1 MKNSIKLK
9 GRMKSYL
16 QSSLYLGFLLM
27 AVNVLI
33 YFIDYRAGVVLSI
46 FIVLYISIILYMMF
60 YNKPVIMNELVSFA
74 TQYGQIQRRLLRD
87 LGLPHALL
95 DEAGKVIWTNIAFE
109 RLVHQEKGYRKSV
122 TTLFPSITRD
132 KLPGGE
138 GEDEVEFD
146 VEYENGNFI
155 AKLKKISLREM
166 AENSDIIEA
175 KGYDGYLIALYL
187 FDETA
192 LKIALREVDNQS
204 LAVGL
209 IYLDNY
215 DEALESVEEVRRS
228 LLIALIDRKV
238 NKYIAALDGIC
249 RKLEN
254 DKYFV
259 IMRKEA
265 ALHLQESRFDLLE
278 DVKTVNIGNEM
289 AVTISIG
296 MG

>member
-87 LGLPHALL
+87 LELPHALL

-138 GEDEVEFD
+138 GRTRS
-146 VEYENGNFI
+146 
-155 AKLKKISLREM
+155 SLTSSMR
-166 AENSDIIEA
+166 
-175 KGYDGYLIALYL
+175 
-187 FDETA
+187 TA
-192 LKIALREVDNQS
+192 ILS
-204 LAVGL
+204 P
-209 IYLDNY
+209 
-215 DEALESVEEVRRS
+215 S
-228 LLIALIDRKV
+228 
-238 NKYIAALDGIC
+238 
-249 RKLEN
+249 
-254 DKYFV
+254 
-259 IMRKEA
+259 
-265 ALHLQESRFDLLE
+265 
-278 DVKTVNIGNEM
+278 
-289 AVTISIG
+289 
-296 MG
+296 